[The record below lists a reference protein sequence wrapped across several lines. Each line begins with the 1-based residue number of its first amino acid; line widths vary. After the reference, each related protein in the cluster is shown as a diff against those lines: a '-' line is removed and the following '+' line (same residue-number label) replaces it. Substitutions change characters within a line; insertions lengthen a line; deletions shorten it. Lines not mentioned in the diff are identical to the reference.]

1 MTTNRTL
8 LLVLTALAFLAGC
21 GGDLSR
27 SRAAKLLEE
36 SAEFDTHRYIRFQDG
51 MTLDYDVADDSEL
64 AQLVNRGL
72 LRKEEVPVNRWT
84 SRYKFHLTDEGRK
97 ESATWKRDKD
107 DEDSAT
113 PTLLIPR
120 RKVSLAAVTGV
131 FLDEDNQAIV
141 EFDWTMEPDKYVSTE
156 KAKGKAVA
164 VLRKYDDGWRV
175 SDVGKLR

>member
-8 LLVLTALAFLAGC
+8 SLVLTALVLLVGC

-27 SRAAKLLEE
+27 SRAAKLIEE
-36 SAEFDTHRYIRFQDG
+36 SADFDTHRYIRFQDG
-51 MTLDYDVADDSEL
+51 MTLEHDVRDDSEL

-84 SRYKFHLTDEGRK
+84 SHYKFWLTDAGKK
-97 ESATWKRDKD
+97 ESATWKRDKKD
-107 DEDSAT
+107 SDSAT

-141 EFDWTMEPDKYVSTE
+141 EFDWTMEPDKYVTTE
-156 KAKGKAVA
+156 NDKGKAVA

-175 SDVGKLR
+175 SDVGDLR